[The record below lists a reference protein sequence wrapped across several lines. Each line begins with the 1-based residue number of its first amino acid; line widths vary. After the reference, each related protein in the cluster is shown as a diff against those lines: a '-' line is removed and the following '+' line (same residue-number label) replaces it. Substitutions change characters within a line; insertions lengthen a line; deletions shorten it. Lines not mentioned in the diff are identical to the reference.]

1 MLEVFRELFIG
12 NYYKNK
18 IDFIPRYFLFN
29 PLYPECDINFE
40 GELIEDESEYDNFH
54 HCSYEYDINNATYDS
69 YRNIEEVMMLE
80 DLSDVIS
87 YTLSQVNELEE
98 TVIRMRYGLVEDN
111 SEYTLEEIA
120 KELGR
125 SRERIRQIESSGIKK
140 LKHPKVSIRLKT
152 YLNEDMN
159 GDFKESFINNKQ
171 TVHERFMFI
180 AEYIVKSF
188 IVKNNEEILD
198 NDYTYTHMQRHN
210 LILIP
215 NSQIEL
221 FKITFAKMLLEESNK
236 VKYIEIDS
244 NLHNNFIYKAL
255 RSIGIYHNYFIPED
269 IVIKINLDNTLISA
283 MIYKDN
289 NEYHLYSNGKIIFY
303 K

>member
-1 MLEVFRELFIG
+1 MVELFKEFFID
-12 NYYKNK
+12 NYYKNR

-29 PLYPECDINFE
+29 PLYPECDINFD

-69 YRNIEEVMMLE
+69 YRNIEEVMLLE

-159 GDFKESFINNKQ
+159 GDFKESFISNKQ
-171 TVHERFMFI
+171 TIHERFMFI
-180 AEYIVKSF
+180 AEYIVSSF
-188 IVKNNEEILD
+188 IIKNNEEILD
-198 NDYTYTHMQRHN
+198 NDYTQAHMQRHN

-221 FKITFAKMLLEESNK
+221 FKIAFAKMLLEESNK
-236 VKYIEIDS
+236 VKYLEIDS

-255 RSIGIYHNYFIPED
+255 RKIGIYHNYFIPED

-283 MIYKDN
+283 MISMHN
-289 NEYHLYSNGKIIFY
+289 NEYHLYNNGKIVFY

>member
-1 MLEVFRELFIG
+1 MVELFRELFID
-12 NYYKNK
+12 NYYKNR

-29 PLYPECDINFE
+29 PLYPECDINFD

-54 HCSYEYDINNATYDS
+54 HCSYVYDINNATYDS
-69 YRNIEEVMMLE
+69 YRNIEEVMLLE

-87 YTLSQVNELEE
+87 HTFSQLNELEE
-98 TVIRMRYGLVEDN
+98 AIIRMRYGIGEDDT
-111 SEYTLEEIA
+111 EYTLEEIA
-120 KELGR
+120 RVLGR
-125 SRERIRQIESSGIKK
+125 SRERVRQIESSGIKK
-140 LKHPKVSIRLKT
+140 LKHPKVSKMLKV

-159 GDFKESFINNKQ
+159 GDFKDTFLHNKQ
-171 TVHERFMFI
+171 SLYERFIFI
-180 AEYIVKSF
+180 AEYVINHF
-188 IVKNNEEILD
+188 INKNNKDILD
-198 NDYTYTHMQRHN
+198 NDYTQAHMQRHN

-221 FKITFAKMLLEESNK
+221 FKVIFAKMLLEESSK

-255 RSIGIYHNYFIPED
+255 RKIGIYHNYFIPED
-269 IVIKINLDNTLISA
+269 IAIKIDLNHSLIHAIICMDNKEHI
-283 MIYKDN
+283 
-289 NEYHLYSNGKIIFY
+289 LYTDGKLVFY

>member
-1 MLEVFRELFIG
+1 MVELFKEFFIE

-18 IDFIPRYFLFN
+18 IDFIPRHFLFN
-29 PLYPECDINFE
+29 PLYPECDINFD

-54 HCSYEYDINNATYDS
+54 HCSYKYDINNITYDS

-80 DLSDVIS
+80 DRNDVIS
-87 YTLSQVNELEE
+87 WTLSQLNELEE
-98 TVIRMRYGLVEDN
+98 TIIRMRFGLVEDN
-111 SEYTLEEIA
+111 SDYTLEEIA

-140 LKHPKVSIRLKT
+140 LKHPKVNIRLKR
-152 YLNEDMN
+152 YLNENMN
-159 GDFKESFINNKQ
+159 GDFKESFISNKQ
-171 TVHERFMFI
+171 TIHERFMFI

-198 NDYTYTHMQRHN
+198 NDYTYAHMQRHN
-210 LILIP
+210 LILVSG
-215 NSQIEL
+215 SQIEL

-255 RSIGIYHNYFIPED
+255 RKIGIYHNYFIPED
-269 IVIKINLDNTLISA
+269 IIIRINLDNTLISV
-283 MIYKDN
+283 MISKDN
-289 NEYHLYSNGKIIFY
+289 SEYHLYSDGKIVFY

>member
-1 MLEVFRELFIG
+1 MVELFRELFID
-12 NYYKNK
+12 NYYKNR
-18 IDFIPRYFLFN
+18 IDFVPRYFLFN
-29 PLYPECDINFE
+29 PLYPECDINFD

-69 YRNIEEVMMLE
+69 YRNIEEVMLLE

-98 TVIRMRYGLVEDN
+98 TVIRMRYGLVDGN

-140 LKHPKVSIRLKT
+140 LKHPKVSIRLKK

-159 GDFKESFINNKQ
+159 GDFKDTFLHNKQ
-171 TVHERFMFI
+171 SLYERFIFI
-180 AEYIVKSF
+180 AEYVINHF
-188 IVKNNEEILD
+188 INKNNKDILD
-198 NDYTYTHMQRHN
+198 NDYTQAHMQRHN

-221 FKITFAKMLLEESNK
+221 FKVIFAKMLLEESSK

-255 RSIGIYHNYFIPED
+255 RKIGIYHNYFIPED
-269 IVIKINLDNTLISA
+269 IVIKIDLNHSLIHAIICMDNKEHI
-283 MIYKDN
+283 
-289 NEYHLYSNGKIIFY
+289 LYTDGKLVFY

>member
-1 MLEVFRELFIG
+1 MVELFKEFFID
-12 NYYKNK
+12 NYYKNR

-29 PLYPECDINFE
+29 PLYPECDINFD

-69 YRNIEEVMMLE
+69 YRNIEEVMLLE

-140 LKHPKVSIRLKT
+140 LKHPKVSIRLKK
-152 YLNEDMN
+152 YLNEDMD
-159 GDFKESFINNKQ
+159 GDFKNTFLHNKQ

-198 NDYTYTHMQRHN
+198 NDYTYAHMQRHN

-236 VKYIEIDS
+236 VRYLEIDS

-255 RSIGIYHNYFIPED
+255 RKIGIYHNYFIPED

-283 MIYKDN
+283 MISMHN
-289 NEYHLYSNGKIIFY
+289 NEYHLYNNGKIVFY

>member
-1 MLEVFRELFIG
+1 MVELFKEFFIE

-69 YRNIEEVMMLE
+69 YRNIEEVMLLE

-125 SRERIRQIESSGIKK
+125 FRERIRQIESSGIKK
-140 LKHPKVSIRLKT
+140 LKHPKVSIRLKK
-152 YLNEDMN
+152 YLNENMD
-159 GDFKESFINNKQ
+159 GGFKESFISNKQ

-180 AEYIVKSF
+180 AEYIVSNF
-188 IVKNNEEILD
+188 IIKNNEEILD
-198 NDYTYTHMQRHN
+198 NDYTYAHMQRHN

-236 VKYIEIDS
+236 VRYLEIDS

-283 MIYKDN
+283 MISKDN
-289 NEYHLYSNGKIIFY
+289 NEYHLYSNGKIVFY

>member
-1 MLEVFRELFIG
+1 MVELFRELFID
-12 NYYKNK
+12 NYYKNR

-54 HCSYEYDINNATYDS
+54 HCSYEYDINNATYDI
-69 YRNIEEVMMLE
+69 YRNTEEVMMLE
-80 DLSDVIS
+80 DLNNVIS
-87 YTLSQVNELEE
+87 YVFSQLNELEE
-98 TVIRMRYGLVEDN
+98 AIIRMRYGIGEDDT
-111 SEYTLEEIA
+111 EYTLEEIA
-120 KELGR
+120 RVLGR
-125 SRERIRQIESSGIKK
+125 SRERVRQIESSGIKK
-140 LKHPKVSIRLKT
+140 LKHPKVSKMLKV

-159 GDFKESFINNKQ
+159 GDFKDTFLHNKQ
-171 TVHERFMFI
+171 SLYERFIFI
-180 AEYIVKSF
+180 AEYVINHF
-188 IVKNNEEILD
+188 INKNNKDILD
-198 NDYTYTHMQRHN
+198 NDYTQAHMQRHN

-221 FKITFAKMLLEESNK
+221 FKITFAKMLLEESSK

-255 RSIGIYHNYFIPED
+255 RKIGIYHNYFIPED
-269 IVIKINLDNTLISA
+269 IVIEINLDNTLISA
-283 MIYKDN
+283 RVSMDN
-289 NEYHLYSNGKIIFY
+289 NEYHLYSDGKIVFY

>member
-1 MLEVFRELFIG
+1 MVELFKEFFIE

-40 GELIEDESEYDNFH
+40 GELVEDESEYANFY
-54 HCSYEYDINNATYDS
+54 HCSYEYEINNATYDS
-69 YRNIEEVMMLE
+69 YRDIEEVMMLE

-98 TVIRMRYGLVEDN
+98 TVIRMRYGLVDGN

-140 LKHPKVSIRLKT
+140 LKHPKVSIRLKK
-152 YLNEDMN
+152 YLNEDMD
-159 GDFKESFINNKQ
+159 GDFKDTFLHNKQ
-171 TVHERFMFI
+171 TVHKRFMFI
-180 AEYIVKSF
+180 AEYVVKHF
-188 IVKNNEEILD
+188 INSNNEEILD
-198 NDYTYTHMQRHN
+198 KDYTYAEMVKRN
-210 LILIP
+210 LILISG
-215 NSQIEL
+215 SQIEL

-236 VKYIEIDS
+236 VRYLEIDS

-255 RSIGIYHNYFIPED
+255 RKIGIYHNYFIPED
-269 IVIKINLDNTLISA
+269 MVIKIDLNHSLIHAIICMDNKEHI
-283 MIYKDN
+283 
-289 NEYHLYSNGKIIFY
+289 LYTDGKLVFY

>member
-1 MLEVFRELFIG
+1 MVELFKEFFIE

-18 IDFIPRYFLFN
+18 IDFIPRHFLFN

-54 HCSYEYDINNATYDS
+54 HCSYEYDINYATYDS
-69 YRNIEEVMMLE
+69 YRNIEEVMLLE

-125 SRERIRQIESSGIKK
+125 SRERIRQIESTAIKK
-140 LKHPKVSIRLKT
+140 LKHPKVNIRLKR

-159 GDFKESFINNKQ
+159 GDFKESFISNKQ
-171 TVHERFMFI
+171 TLHKRFMFI
-180 AEYIVKSF
+180 AEYVVKRF
-188 IVKNNEEILD
+188 IIKNNEEILA
-198 NDYTYTHMQRHN
+198 NEYTYAHMKRHN
-210 LILIP
+210 LILIS

-236 VKYIEIDS
+236 VRYIEIDS

-269 IVIKINLDNTLISA
+269 IVIKINLDKTLIGA
-283 MIYKDN
+283 MIYMDN
-289 NEYHLYSNGKIIFY
+289 NEYHLYTDGKIVFY

>member
-1 MLEVFRELFIG
+1 MVELFKEFFID
-12 NYYKNK
+12 NYYKNR

-29 PLYPECDINFE
+29 PLYPECDINFD

-69 YRNIEEVMMLE
+69 YRNIEEVMLLE

-98 TVIRMRYGLVEDN
+98 TVIRMRFGLVDDN

-140 LKHPKVSIRLKT
+140 LKHPKVSIRLKK
-152 YLNEDMN
+152 YLNENMD
-159 GDFKESFINNKQ
+159 GGFKESFISNKQ

-180 AEYIVKSF
+180 AEYIVSNF
-188 IVKNNEEILD
+188 IIKNNEEILD

-221 FKITFAKMLLEESNK
+221 FKITFAKMLLEESNR
-236 VKYIEIDS
+236 VRYLEIDS

-255 RSIGIYHNYFIPED
+255 RKIGIYHNYFIPED
-269 IVIKINLDNTLISA
+269 IAIKIDLNHSLIHAIICMDNKEHI
-283 MIYKDN
+283 
-289 NEYHLYSNGKIIFY
+289 LYTDGKLVFY

>member
-1 MLEVFRELFIG
+1 MVELFKEFFID
-12 NYYKNK
+12 NYYKNR

-40 GELIEDESEYDNFH
+40 GELIEDESEYVNFH

-69 YRNIEEVMMLE
+69 YRNIEEVMLLE

-198 NDYTYTHMQRHN
+198 NDYTYAHMQRHN

-221 FKITFAKMLLEESNK
+221 FKITFAKILLEESNK
-236 VKYIEIDS
+236 VKYIEIVS

-283 MIYKDN
+283 MISKDN

>member
-1 MLEVFRELFIG
+1 MVELFRELFID
-12 NYYKNK
+12 NYYKNR

-29 PLYPECDINFE
+29 PLYPECDINFD

-69 YRNIEEVMMLE
+69 YRNIEEVMLLE

-159 GDFKESFINNKQ
+159 GDFKESFISNKQ
-171 TVHERFMFI
+171 TIHERFMFI
-180 AEYIVKSF
+180 AEYIVSSF
-188 IVKNNEEILD
+188 IIKNNEEILD
-198 NDYTYTHMQRHN
+198 NDYTQAHMQRHN

-221 FKITFAKMLLEESNK
+221 FKIAFAKMLLEESNK
-236 VKYIEIDS
+236 VKYLEIDS

-255 RSIGIYHNYFIPED
+255 RKIGIYHNYFIPED

-283 MIYKDN
+283 MISMHN
-289 NEYHLYSNGKIIFY
+289 NEYHLYNNGKIVFY

>member
-1 MLEVFRELFIG
+1 MVELFRELFID
-12 NYYKNK
+12 NYYKNR

-29 PLYPECDINFE
+29 PLYPECDINFD

-69 YRNIEEVMMLE
+69 YRNTEEVMMLE
-80 DLSDVIS
+80 DLNNVIS
-87 YTLSQVNELEE
+87 YVFSQLNELEE
-98 TVIRMRYGLVEDN
+98 AIIRMRYGIGDDDT
-111 SEYTLEEIA
+111 EYTLEEIA
-120 KELGR
+120 RVLGR
-125 SRERIRQIESSGIKK
+125 SRERVRQIESSGIKK
-140 LKHPKVSIRLKT
+140 LKHPKVSKMLKV

-159 GDFKESFINNKQ
+159 GDFKDTFLHNKQ
-171 TVHERFMFI
+171 SLYERFIFI
-180 AEYIVKSF
+180 AEYVINHF
-188 IVKNNEEILD
+188 INRNNKDILD
-198 NDYTYTHMQRHN
+198 NDYTQAHIQRHN

-221 FKITFAKMLLEESNK
+221 FKITFAKMLLEESSK

-255 RSIGIYHNYFIPED
+255 RKIGIYHNYFIPED
-269 IVIKINLDNTLISA
+269 IVIKIDLNHSLIHAIICMDNKEHI
-283 MIYKDN
+283 
-289 NEYHLYSNGKIIFY
+289 LYTDGKLVFY

>member
-1 MLEVFRELFIG
+1 MVELFRELFID
-12 NYYKNK
+12 NYYKNR

-29 PLYPECDINFE
+29 PLYPECDINFD

-54 HCSYEYDINNATYDS
+54 HCSYVYDINNATYDS
-69 YRNIEEVMMLE
+69 YRNIEEVMLLE

-87 YTLSQVNELEE
+87 HTFSQLNELEE
-98 TVIRMRYGLVEDN
+98 AIIRMRYGIGEDDT
-111 SEYTLEEIA
+111 EYTLEEIA
-120 KELGR
+120 RVLGR
-125 SRERIRQIESSGIKK
+125 SRERVRQIESSGIKK
-140 LKHPKVSIRLKT
+140 LKHPKVSKMLKV

-159 GDFKESFINNKQ
+159 GDFKDTFLHNKQSLYERFIFIAGYVINHFIN
-171 TVHERFMFI
+171 
-180 AEYIVKSF
+180 
-188 IVKNNEEILD
+188 KNNKDILD
-198 NDYTYTHMQRHN
+198 NDYTQAHMQRHN

-221 FKITFAKMLLEESNK
+221 FKVIFAKMLLEESSK

-255 RSIGIYHNYFIPED
+255 RKIGIYHNYFIPED
-269 IVIKINLDNTLISA
+269 IAIKIDLNHSLIHAIICMDNKEHI
-283 MIYKDN
+283 
-289 NEYHLYSNGKIIFY
+289 LYTDGKLVFY

>member
-1 MLEVFRELFIG
+1 MVELFRELFIE

-29 PLYPECDINFE
+29 PLYPECDINFD

-54 HCSYEYDINNATYDS
+54 HCSYEYDINNDTYDS
-69 YRNIEEVMMLE
+69 YRNIEEVMLLE

-98 TVIRMRYGLVEDN
+98 TVIRMRFGLVDDN

-140 LKHPKVSIRLKT
+140 LKHPKVSIRLKK
-152 YLNEDMN
+152 YLNENMD
-159 GDFKESFINNKQ
+159 GGFKESFISNKQ

-180 AEYIVKSF
+180 AEYIVSNF
-188 IVKNNEEILD
+188 IIKNNEEILD
-198 NDYTYTHMQRHN
+198 NDYTYAHMQRHN

-236 VKYIEIDS
+236 VRYLEIDS

-283 MIYKDN
+283 MISMHN
-289 NEYHLYSNGKIIFY
+289 NEYHLYNNGKIVFY